1 MPIQYSGDI
10 VAHNQSI
17 FLIVYSH
24 TQFIKMQN
32 DASAWLLPHSVCSHF
47 LHLFLFSSLS
57 LSLIHFMTNAMN
69 PIFKGKTHIQK
80 RYSHVIYFTNSLDS
94 LSLGVYFPVRWQHV
108 HTNPFDRLYFRDHEK
123 CTFPWSISITF
134 NFKCS
139 LSLPNGM
146 EWN

>member
-10 VAHNQSI
+10 IAHNQSI

-80 RYSHVIYFTNSLDS
+80 RYSHVIYFTNSLDCVCVCVFLFDCNIFTRTHLEIMKNA
-94 LSLGVYFPVRWQHV
+94 LSHGLFQSH
-108 HTNPFDRLYFRDHEK
+108 L
-123 CTFPWSISITF
+123 IS
-134 NFKCS
+134 NVLS
-139 LSLPNGM
+139 LSLPTGM
-146 EWN
+146 ELK